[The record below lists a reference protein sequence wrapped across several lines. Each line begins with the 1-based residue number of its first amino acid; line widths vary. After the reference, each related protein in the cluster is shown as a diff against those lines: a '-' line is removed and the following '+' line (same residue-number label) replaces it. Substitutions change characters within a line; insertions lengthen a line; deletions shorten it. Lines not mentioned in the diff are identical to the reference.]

1 MITVKTENY
10 NLISQHFYNKTIDS
24 LDLNLISCACGHSGC
39 LIRHGS
45 YKRSIQLADRILS
58 LSVVRVYCKICG
70 HTHALLLSSMVP
82 YSQIPP
88 GPARPSDSG
97 LWTWNRIPEH
107 TGRTIPRGWK
117 QPEIHHPELPLTL
130 EAAAALHEALPPR
143 YPQPDFRMLFP
154 LFQTVHA
161 D

>member
-10 NLISQHFYNKTIDS
+10 NLISQDFYNKTIDS
-24 LDLNLISCACGHSGC
+24 LDLNLISCVCGHSGC

-82 YSQIPP
+82 YSQIP
-88 GPARPSDSG
+88 
-97 LWTWNRIPEH
+97 L
-107 TGRTIPRGWK
+107 
-117 QPEIHHPELPLTL
+117 
-130 EAAAALHEALPPR
+130 ALHVRLIQAYEHETGFRNILEDIFCLLVLDDSQSC
-143 YPQPDFRMLFP
+143 PQR
-154 LFQTVHA
+154 TVVHRLVLCQELESTA
-161 D
+161 VLLLVG

>member
-10 NLISQHFYNKTIDS
+10 NLISQDFYNKTMDS
-24 LDLNLISCACGHSGC
+24 LDLNLISCTCGHSGC

-82 YSQIPP
+82 YSQIPL
-88 GPARPSDSG
+88 ALHVR
-97 LWTWNRIPEH
+97 LIQAYEH
-107 TGRTIPRGWK
+107 ETGFRNILEEQYLVDENNLK
-117 QPEIHHPELPLTL
+117 SITL
-130 EAAAALHEALPPR
+130 EAAAALHEASPPR